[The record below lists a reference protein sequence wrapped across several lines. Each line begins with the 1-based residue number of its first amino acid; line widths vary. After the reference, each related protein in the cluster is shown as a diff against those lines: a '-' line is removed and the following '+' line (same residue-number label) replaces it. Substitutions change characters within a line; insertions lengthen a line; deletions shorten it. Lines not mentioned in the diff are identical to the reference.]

1 MAKIKKYKPKCI
13 EFPGIINIKGF
24 VDDSNKSLSI
34 QYTLIAVCSYIGK
47 SGSSGHYI
55 TYCQNS
61 EDKWY
66 VFNDSNFTET
76 KFEKVNSYSPE
87 ILIYKKL
94 KE

>member
-34 QYTLIAVCSYIGK
+34 QYTLIAVCSYIGY
-47 SGSSGHYI
+47 SGSTGHYI
-55 TYCQNS
+55 AYCQNN
-61 EDKWY
+61 ENKWY
-66 VFNDSNFTET
+66 EFNDSSVTET
-76 KFEKVNSYSPE
+76 EFDKVNSYSPE

-94 KE
+94 